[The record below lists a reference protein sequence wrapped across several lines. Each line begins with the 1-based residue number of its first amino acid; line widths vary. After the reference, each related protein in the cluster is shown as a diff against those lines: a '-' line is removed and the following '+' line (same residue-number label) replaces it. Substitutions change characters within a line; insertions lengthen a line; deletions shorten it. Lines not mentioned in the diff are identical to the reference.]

1 MTTEKFFKEI
11 YPILESWMDVY
22 KKTNN
27 AALGES
33 LERYLSMYESM
44 KLPADIRV
52 VVKEFRKQKQKI
64 EKSNRLTAFVKRN
77 KKIVGRAALVAL
89 LASGSVWALNRN
101 DSKDVAKAASEQS
114 ITFDNEYWN
123 RAPLTSETLINEGIE
138 IKKMLAANG
147 LFEDGKFS
155 NEELAFYA
163 FMSGIDAK
171 TDSRIASL
179 KLSEIVADKTVAETM
194 LDKRTQALETGLMTK
209 EFKADWSKI
218 YPKKYEAAILNELQ
232 SDYENILAKD
242 NAENRQ
248 AINETLDKIM
258 NNSTG
263 FGEEASLDII
273 AYVNVFRGL
282 EAQTDKHDNSY
293 ITEEKHDTFVDYM
306 YETCL
311 NVDTKSPEFV
321 KQKHNLYDD
330 VKTRLLEKVDATLTL
345 ERETLAISDGDKSL
359 KEIAVEISKV
369 KVENKTFNGM
379 STSKKASD
387 ESKKDAQR
395 QVEKDYPGEKVTSK
409 DKIVTG
415 SNGNKVIVSDK
426 EIIVDKKGD
435 TEKLPNKDE
444 NGNETTQSA
453 DELKKLG
460 QQGAADYY
468 KFNGDESKISS
479 KNKNN
484 PAYMAGWNAAKEA
497 DAKIDKEDKID
508 SNQNE
513 IYYDDKQQDTNTS
526 KPTTPEPS
534 TPNPSTPENK
544 PADPVVDEIVSEET
558 ETEDII
564 WGDYIIGTD
573 GNRYEVSDIST
584 DPELGGRSR

>member
-123 RAPLTSETLINEGIE
+123 RDPLTSETLINEGIE

-379 STSKKASD
+379 SASKKASD

-534 TPNPSTPENK
+534 TPNPTTPENK

-584 DPELGGRSR
+584 EPELEGRSR

>member
-123 RAPLTSETLINEGIE
+123 RDPLTSETLINEGIE

-379 STSKKASD
+379 SASKKASD

-484 PAYMAGWNAAKEA
+484 PAYMAGWNAAKEE

-584 DPELGGRSR
+584 EPELEGRSR

>member
-123 RAPLTSETLINEGIE
+123 RDPLTSETLINEGIE

-218 YPKKYEAAILNELQ
+218 YPKKYEADILNELQ
-232 SDYENILAKD
+232 RDYENILAKD

-263 FGEEASLDII
+263 YGEEASLDII

-330 VKTRLLEKVDATLTL
+330 VKTRLLEKVDATLML

-379 STSKKASD
+379 SASKKASE

-395 QVEKDYPGEKVTSK
+395 QVEKDYSGEKVTSK

-526 KPTTPEPS
+526 NPTTPEPS
-534 TPNPSTPENK
+534 TPNPTTPENK

-584 DPELGGRSR
+584 EPELEGRSR